1 MSTDT
6 VDRALESD
14 APITAAVH
22 QRDVAHETAE
32 AHDWHSAALVGRTI
46 TIGRPRAELYAFWR
60 DFRNLAH
67 FMENIDAVTV
77 GEGGTS
83 HWTIKAPA
91 GRTVEFDTVITED
104 EPDSVIGWESTGGD
118 IKSAGRVEFLDAAP
132 GRGTWVRVTMAYDPP
147 AGEVGKA
154 IAKLFQKEP
163 KVQARR
169 DLRRFKQLMEAGEI
183 STTKAP
189 DAAPRGG
196 MKSESDTDS
205 IIPG

>member
-1 MSTDT
+1 MSTNT
-6 VDRALESD
+6 VERALQSD
-14 APITAAVH
+14 SPLSAAVH
-22 QRDVAHETAE
+22 QRDIAHEVAE
-32 AHDWHSAALVGRTI
+32 SRDWHSAALVGRTV

-67 FMENIDAVTV
+67 FMENIDSVTV
-77 GEGGTS
+77 ADAGRS

-104 EPDSVIGWESTGGD
+104 QPDAVIAWESLPAGD
-118 IKSAGRVEFLDAAP
+118 IKNAGRVEFFDAPP
-132 GRGTWVRVTMAYDPP
+132 GRGTQVRVTMAYDPP
-147 AGEVGKA
+147 GGEIGKA

-183 STTKAP
+183 STTEAP

-196 MKSESDTDS
+196 FHSHHDQ
-205 IIPG
+205 